1 MISARFDT
9 QAMARLRFAISPMI
23 ELIASV
29 RTLDDPTRHALH
41 LPWVPEAL
49 RNTRDLDLSPLY
61 ALQSSEIY
69 HPDFVHPLP
78 TGPVADFKEGL
89 AAMRAL
95 PPELIRAELRF
106 AFQEQPLPDVLRPFV
121 RDPRGSVHGL
131 AELMRSYW
139 DRALGMHW
147 ERIRSLL
154 EHDVLYRAR
163 QIADGGTTRLFDDL
177 DDAVRLED
185 GVLYIDQCG
194 DVTLNLDGRGL
205 LLIPSAFVWP
215 KVMVVTA
222 PQWQPTLVY
231 PARGAGMLWEPQ
243 HPAPPDALAKLVGRN
258 RAALL
263 VALDSPRS
271 TGQLAGM
278 LGVTSG
284 GVSQQLS
291 VLADAGLV
299 RRRRVQR
306 HVLYL
311 RSLDGDALVAAAN
324 AA

>member
-1 MISARFDT
+1 
-9 QAMARLRFAISPMI
+9 
-23 ELIASV
+23 
-29 RTLDDPTRHALH
+29 
-41 LPWVPEAL
+41 
-49 RNTRDLDLSPLY
+49 
-61 ALQSSEIY
+61 
-69 HPDFVHPLP
+69 
-78 TGPVADFKEGL
+78 
-89 AAMRAL
+89 
-95 PPELIRAELRF
+95 
-106 AFQEQPLPDVLRPFV
+106 
-121 RDPRGSVHGL
+121 
-131 AELMRSYW
+131 
-139 DRALGMHW
+139 
-147 ERIRSLL
+147 
-154 EHDVLYRAR
+154 
-163 QIADGGTTRLFDDL
+163 
-177 DDAVRLED
+177 
-185 GVLYIDQCG
+185 
-194 DVTLNLDGRGL
+194 
-205 LLIPSAFVWP
+205 
-215 KVMVVTA
+215 
-222 PQWQPTLVY
+222 
-231 PARGAGMLWEPQ
+231 MLWEPQ